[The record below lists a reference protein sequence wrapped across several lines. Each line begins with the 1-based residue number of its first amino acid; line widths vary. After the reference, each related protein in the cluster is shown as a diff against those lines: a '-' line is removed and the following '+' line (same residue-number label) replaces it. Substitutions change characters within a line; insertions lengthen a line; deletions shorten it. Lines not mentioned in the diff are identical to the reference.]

1 MPDLGRDL
9 RHRGLSRVAPTL
21 LVVQVAADD
30 AVDPEVAGHPENLGT
45 APRLARTLRVLE
57 METPG
62 SLISERGWSAPER
75 AAVGGNHGGS
85 SPGARLTCTRSQ
97 LTNSSLIANNAY
109 APGRPGL
116 GRPR

>member
-1 MPDLGRDL
+1 M
-9 RHRGLSRVAPTL
+9 
-21 LVVQVAADD
+21 QVAADD

-62 SLISERGWSAPER
+62 SLISERGWSAPEQ

-85 SPGARLTCTRSQ
+85 SP
-97 LTNSSLIANNAY
+97 
-109 APGRPGL
+109 
-116 GRPR
+116 